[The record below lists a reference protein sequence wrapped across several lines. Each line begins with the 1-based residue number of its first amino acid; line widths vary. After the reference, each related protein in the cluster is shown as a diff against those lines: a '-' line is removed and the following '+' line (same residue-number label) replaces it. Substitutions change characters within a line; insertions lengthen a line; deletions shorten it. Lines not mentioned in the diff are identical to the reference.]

1 MTLSIMVVTIMTL
14 GLTLK
19 VRHCIMTIITMTL
32 SIMTLSIMTLGPTNT
47 KSATLHNANYHNSFE
62 LNGIE
67 HFTLG
72 ITLKLLHRTMP
83 IITAALSIMTI
94 SITI

>member
-1 MTLSIMVVTIMTL
+1 MTLNIMVVNIMTL

-19 VRHCIMTIITMTL
+19 VRHFIMTIITVTLSIMTL
-32 SIMTLSIMTLGPTNT
+32 SIMTLTIMTLGPTNT

-62 LNGIE
+62 LNDIE

-83 IITAALSIMTI
+83 IITAA
-94 SITI
+94 